1 MGPRTLAITDIEK
14 IAQLRK
20 KVRIMGGKESMFYY
34 EKKLQY
40 PVKVSTC
47 NPMLAKFLI
56 EQYGGADGE
65 LAAALRYM
73 NQRYS
78 IPDKVIGLLNDISME
93 EFSHL
98 EMIATMIYKLTKDAT
113 PEQMVAAGLGD
124 HFVNHDHAL
133 FYQNAAG
140 VPWTA
145 SYIAAKGDPIADLYE
160 DIAAEE
166 KARATYQWLIDISD
180 DPDINDSLKFL
191 REREIVHSLRFRE
204 AVEILKDEQGQKKFF

>member
-1 MGPRTLAITDIEK
+1 MW
-14 IAQLRK
+14 
-20 KVRIMGGKESMFYY
+20 YY

-47 NPMLAKFLI
+47 NPMLAKYLV

-73 NQRYS
+73 NQRYT
-78 IPDKVIGLLNDISME
+78 IPDKVVGLLTDIATE

-113 PEQMVAAGLGD
+113 PQQIKEAGLAD
-124 HFVNHDHAL
+124 HYVNHDKAL
-133 FYQNAAG
+133 FYQNASG
-140 VPWTA
+140 VPFTA
-145 SYIAAKGDPIADLYE
+145 SYIQAKGDPIADLYE

-166 KARATYQWLIDISD
+166 KARATYQWIIDLSD
-180 DPDINDSLKFL
+180 DPDLNDSLIFL
-191 REREIVHSLRFRE
+191 REREIIHSQRFRE
-204 AVEILKDEQGQKKFF
+204 AVEILIEDGNTKKIF

>member
-1 MGPRTLAITDIEK
+1 LFI
-14 IAQLRK
+14 
-20 KVRIMGGKESMFYY
+20 Y

-40 PVKVSTC
+40 PVKVSKC
-47 NPMLAKFLI
+47 DPQMAKYLI

-73 NQRYS
+73 NQRYT
-78 IPDKVIGLLNDISME
+78 IPDKVIGLLTDISME

-98 EMIATMIYKLTKDAT
+98 EMIATMILKLTKDAT
-113 PEQMVAAGLGD
+113 VEQLKEAGLGEAY
-124 HFVNHDHAL
+124 VNHGGAL

-145 SYIAAKGDPIADLYE
+145 SYIAAKNDPIADLYE

-166 KARATYQWLIDISD
+166 KARATYQWLIDMTD
-180 DPDINDSLKFL
+180 DVDLQDSLKFL
-191 REREIVHSLRFRE
+191 REREIVHSMRFRE
-204 AVEILKDEQGQKKFF
+204 AVEMLKEDREVQKVF